1 MKFDLLNEPWLPVV
15 RANGTPGEV
24 GIREALVSAHVLRS
38 LVGDNPAADGRA
50 PPPAPGG
57 ASPRPRR
64 APRARPGA
72 SSSLPR
78 LCPPIRCASTWTDG
92 ASGSTGAADRERLR
106 MARELV
112 REVRVLDRNLV
123 ENGRRLEAALRVQ
136 GSALTLR
143 REPATCFR
151 R

>member
-1 MKFDLLNEPWLPVV
+1 
-15 RANGTPGEV
+15 
-24 GIREALVSAHVLRS
+24 
-38 LVGDNPAADGRA
+38 
-50 PPPAPGG
+50 
-57 ASPRPRR
+57 
-64 APRARPGA
+64 
-72 SSSLPR
+72 
-78 LCPPIRCASTWTDG
+78 
-92 ASGSTGAADRERLR
+92 